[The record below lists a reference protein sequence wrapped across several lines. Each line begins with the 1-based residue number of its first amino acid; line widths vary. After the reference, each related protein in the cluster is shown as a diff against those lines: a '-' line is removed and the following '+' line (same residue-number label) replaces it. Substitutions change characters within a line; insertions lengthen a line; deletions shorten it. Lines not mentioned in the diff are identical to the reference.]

1 MAIFIVDCPQCKA
14 KVAAEQG
21 GKAERSYFDE
31 YAGRTSW
38 QAVARRQLHNEAL
51 FYLLHN
57 GTFPKP
63 IIATAVASGLN
74 VLDGNHRVTAHC
86 SAQQMTAAQ
95 LTNLSVKRPSLMQ
108 EIWVGT
114 HSGGEILAG

>member
-1 MAIFIVDCPQCKA
+1 MRWQLKTVDCSFAKLSKDTRSRVLDTYNVAVMKA
-14 KVAAEQG
+14 K
-21 GKAERSYFDE
+21 RDE
-31 YAGRTSW
+31 YDSI
-38 QAVARRQLHNEAL
+38 RRHNEAL

-74 VLDGNHRVTAHC
+74 VLDGNHRATAHY